1 VRPKRIFNNYE
12 VSRDYRINYGG
23 SAAADYTSVQHTG
36 MRADI
41 YVHIYTYPIC
51 ISKPKKIEEGYMTG
65 RR

>member
-1 VRPKRIFNNYE
+1 MVA
-12 VSRDYRINYGG
+12 VQQQTT
-23 SAAADYTSVQHTG
+23 SAQHMYTCTG